1 MDAVTSF
8 VSSLSMPTFCSAND
22 LLNTYVVKVA
32 DAIKGIDLQQH
43 ADAVAEST
51 ASFIAGKLA
60 ATTMLGAGAVLVLLP
75 VVFGRKW
82 LGFVITL
89 LSVLFGIV
97 GTSYLIQDQPNSAA
111 LFTAAAESLS
121 LPAEATCGAKLGITI
136 VVALLFTLLI
146 TKLKVIFYFALG
158 AGGAGAGAYIG
169 SGFVTPLIAAQ
180 LGLAIPDLAVY
191 IAAGVIAVAGGF
203 FFGWAGE
210 EFVDFVAGLIGSVV
224 MARGAIDLSLDFGL
238 VPDALLAKLQLT
250 SYYAYYVA
258 GLAGLILLVRVL
270 VVSCREKKAEVVV
283 KKAAPKKGSPTKGK
297 IAPAGTPGKR
307 PPPGPPKG
315 RGGKSM
321 Y

>member
-1 MDAVTSF
+1 M
-8 VSSLSMPTFCSAND
+8 
-22 LLNTYVVKVA
+22 
-32 DAIKGIDLQQH
+32 
-43 ADAVAEST
+43 
-51 ASFIAGKLA
+51 
-60 ATTMLGAGAVLVLLP
+60 
-75 VVFGRKW
+75 
-82 LGFVITL
+82 
-89 LSVLFGIV
+89 
-97 GTSYLIQDQPNSAA
+97 
-111 LFTAAAESLS
+111 
-121 LPAEATCGAKLGITI
+121 
-136 VVALLFTLLI
+136 VALLFTLLI